1 MEIPALL
8 SAMWR
13 SKTGPLLVAAQ
24 VALALAVLVNVA
36 YVVEQRLES
45 IGQPSGLDLANMFWV
60 TTQSTV
66 QDSGTPQADKPDSS
80 GPAAAADTVR
90 ADLAWLNALPGVIAA
105 ATALPLPQG
114 FGAHYLPFAAN
125 PAEVA
130 RPGGGHGGRIYMG
143 SERYLDAMGLKLVAG
158 RNFSSAAV
166 QPPAPDWRT
175 GLGTWAPEIMVTRA
189 MAQELFPAGNALGQT
204 VYAGLINKPAV
215 VVGIVDVMRGSPAP
229 PQLDHQAQQ
238 IVIVP
243 IMAAGIYVVR
253 AAPGRR
259 AELMRKVEQ
268 EFADRAPNRFVL
280 GLEAYEVTASRL
292 RASYRASI
300 IILSAVAVLVL
311 AVTVVGIA
319 GLAAY
324 NVASRTRQLGT
335 RRALGARRFQVL
347 RYFLIEN
354 WITTTCGAAAGCI
367 LALAA
372 GVPLSRMYQTPRL
385 PLYYLA
391 GGALLLWLLGLA
403 AVWLPAL
410 RASRVPPAVATRSV

>member
-24 VALALAVLVNVA
+24 VAVTLAVLVNVA

-45 IGQPSGLDLANMFWV
+45 ITAPSGLDLTNMFWV
-60 TTQSTV
+60 TTQSTS
-66 QDSGTPQADKPDSS
+66 DTSATADM
-80 GPAAAADTVR
+80 AADAATVK
-90 ADLAWLNALPGVIAA
+90 ADLAWLNALPGVLGA
-105 ATALPLPQG
+105 ATATPLPQG
-114 FGAHYLPFAAN
+114 TGAHYLPFSAH
-125 PAEVA
+125 PEELA
-130 RPGGGHGGRIYMG
+130 RPGGGHAGRIYMG
-143 SERYLDAMGLKLVAG
+143 SERYLEAMGLTLVAG

-175 GLGTWAPEIMVTRA
+175 GLGRWAPEIMVTRA
-189 MAQELFPAGNALGQT
+189 MAQELFPDGHALGKT

-215 VVGIVDVMRGSPAP
+215 VVGIVDVMRGSPAL

-243 IMAAGIYVVR
+243 VLAAGIYVIR

-268 EFADRAPNRFVL
+268 ELGDREPKRFISGV
-280 GLEAYEVTASRL
+280 EAYEVTASRL
-292 RASYRASI
+292 RASERASI
-300 IILSAVAVLVL
+300 IILSVVAVLVL
-311 AVTVVGIA
+311 AVTIVGIV

-335 RRALGARRFQVL
+335 RRALGARRVHVL
-347 RYFLIEN
+347 RYFVIEN
-354 WITTTCGAAAGCI
+354 WITTTCGIAAGCV

-391 GGALLLWLLGLA
+391 GGVLLLWLVGLA

>member
-1 MEIPALL
+1 MEINALV
-8 SAMWR
+8 SALWR

-36 YVVEQRLES
+36 YVVEQRIES
-45 IGQPSGLDLANMFWV
+45 ITAPSGLALPEMFWV
-60 TTQSTV
+60 TTQATANDSDMTASAATV
-66 QDSGTPQADKPDSS
+66 KAS
-80 GPAAAADTVR
+80 
-90 ADLAWLNALPGVIAA
+90 LAWLNALPGVIAA
-105 ATALPLPQG
+105 ATVVPLPQG
-114 FGAHYLPFAAN
+114 WGAHYLPFSAS
-125 PAEVA
+125 PAELT

-143 SERYLDAMGLKLVAG
+143 SERYLQTMGLKLVAG
-158 RNFSSAAV
+158 RGFSSTAV
-166 QPPAPDWRT
+166 QPPAHDWRT
-175 GLGTWAPEIMVTRA
+175 ALGKWAPEIIVTRA
-189 MAQELFPAGNALGQT
+189 MAQELFPDGHALGKT

-215 VVGIVDVMRGSPAP
+215 IVGIVDVMRASPAP

-243 IMAAGIYVVR
+243 IMASGIYVVR

-259 AELMRKVEQ
+259 AELMRRVEK
-268 EFADRAPNRFVL
+268 ELGEHEPNRFVS
-280 GLEAYEVTASRL
+280 GIEAYEVTAQRL

-300 IILSAVAVLVL
+300 IILSAVAALVL
-311 AVTVVGIA
+311 TVTVVGIV

-335 RRALGARRFQVL
+335 RRALGARRFHII
-347 RYFLIEN
+347 RYFLAEN
-354 WITTTCGAAAGCI
+354 ALTTTAGVLAGCWA
-367 LALAA
+367 ALAG
-372 GVPLSRMYQTPRL
+372 GVWLARMYQTPRL

-410 RASRVPPAVATRSV
+410 RAARVSPAVATRTV